1 MMNLYRQHFYQC
13 IEVLRFGKSIKIPT
27 PRKEIKLPRKN
38 PNFKTVYLD
47 MDETLI
53 HCDETS
59 NIYTVKLNFPLERGG
74 VLAVSSLLYRLESE
88 YVPFA
93 RNSLKDYLNSR
104 RLSSLRPVAHRT
116 PMWCWTISTLK
127 RSISLIGSTAS
138 IALFRRAISSKTYEW
153 STVGWKIPCL
163 SITRPTAISCNPK
176 MPSPLSPFITTIK
189 IANFKS
195 C

>member
-1 MMNLYRQHFYQC
+1 MNLYRQHFYQC

-53 HCDETS
+53 HCDENS

-74 VLAVSSLLYRLESE
+74 VLAVSCLLYRLVSE

-93 RNSLKDYLNSR
+93 RNSWRSYQNLL
-104 RLSSLRPVAHRT
+104 RLSSSRPVVH
-116 PMWCWTISTLK
+116 PTL
-127 RSISLIGSTAS
+127 
-138 IALFRRAISSKTYEW
+138 
-153 STVGWKIPCL
+153 
-163 SITRPTAISCNPK
+163 
-176 MPSPLSPFITTIK
+176 M
-189 IANFKS
+189 
-195 C
+195 